1 MIPIMKIYKVF
12 LVIAWLWTVLC
23 NSGLVEA
30 EIRVVTCREPEN
42 VTDLIGRELLAM
54 YETEFTFKI
63 VPNYESLQDTIFVDD
78 HHSRRVLIYG
88 QDTCPKT
95 LHRQGDLADHAICP
109 WSVEMHHDQNRI
121 PKNIAR
127 AKCSCITCRR
137 TSGRCSPIMS
147 FLPVVR
153 KTCNIITGL
162 YQYNGIIESVPVGCT
177 CDKAS
182 ARI

>member
-1 MIPIMKIYKVF
+1 MIFQNSTSIGI
-12 LVIAWLWTVLC
+12 VISWLWAVLC
-23 NSGLVEA
+23 KSDLVMA
-30 EIRVVTCREPEN
+30 EVRVLACSEPDN
-42 VTDLIGRELLAM
+42 VTDLIGRELLTM

-63 VPNYESLQDTIFVDD
+63 VPNYESSQEAIFIDD

-88 QDTCPKT
+88 QDICPRT
-95 LHRQGDLADHAICP
+95 LHRQGNLADQELCP
-109 WSVEMHHDQNRI
+109 WSVEMHHDENRI

-127 AKCSCITCRR
+127 AKCSCINCRR
-137 TSGRCSPIMS
+137 TSGRCSSIMS

-162 YQYNGIIESVPVGCT
+162 YQYNGMIKSVPVGCA

-182 ARI
+182 TGK